1 MSIDKS
7 ENRSSIGDGG
17 ARRMPPGGPMR
28 LNLLPA
34 AAALVLV
41 VAACGG
47 ARTDTRAPN
56 PSDKP
61 GGVVNMQ
68 PGSGGTY
75 GDVVRSEGG
84 EDIPIVPA
92 ETATS
97 KTPAPPEAAPPALP
111 HPRS

>member
-1 MSIDKS
+1 LL
-7 ENRSSIGDGG
+7 
-17 ARRMPPGGPMR
+17 PPRAPMR
-28 LNLLPA
+28 LALISPV
-34 AAALVLV
+34 AALVVLS
-41 VAACGG
+41 AACGG

-61 GGVVNMQ
+61 GGAVNMQ

-84 EDIPIVPA
+84 EDIPIAPA
-92 ETATS
+92 ESA
-97 KTPAPPEAAPPALP
+97 APKAPVAPEAAPKEPAQP